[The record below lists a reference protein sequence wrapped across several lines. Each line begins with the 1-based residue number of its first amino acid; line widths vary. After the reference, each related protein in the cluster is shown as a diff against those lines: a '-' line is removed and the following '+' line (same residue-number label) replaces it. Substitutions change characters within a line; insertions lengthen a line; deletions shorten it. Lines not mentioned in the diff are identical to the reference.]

1 MSQGFEDRAADW
13 IRFAGAERHD
23 AYWAYRDAFF
33 ELLPASPATT
43 LEVGY
48 GEGRVPRDLRALGHD
63 VTGLD
68 ASPTLVGAARD
79 ADPGGTYVVGDAL
92 ALPFGDGAFDLVVAY
107 NSLIDVEDMPVAVA
121 GAGRVLRPGGC
132 FWPACRIRSRR
143 RASSGRDA
151 RATFVVE
158 GSYLEEAGYELL
170 SDRDGIVFRFA
181 SRRFPL
187 ESYARALEAV
197 GLAITAL
204 REPPLPGAAVG
215 RRTRIPLF
223 LMWRA
228 VKGTGSE

>member
-132 FWPACRIRSRR
+132 FCLRAASVLGGGRVRAAMPAPRSSSRARTSRR
-143 RASSGRDA
+143 PATSS
-151 RATFVVE
+151 
-158 GSYLEEAGYELL
+158 
-170 SDRDGIVFRFA
+170 
-181 SRRFPL
+181 
-187 ESYARALEAV
+187 
-197 GLAITAL
+197 
-204 REPPLPGAAVG
+204 
-215 RRTRIPLF
+215 
-223 LMWRA
+223 
-228 VKGTGSE
+228 